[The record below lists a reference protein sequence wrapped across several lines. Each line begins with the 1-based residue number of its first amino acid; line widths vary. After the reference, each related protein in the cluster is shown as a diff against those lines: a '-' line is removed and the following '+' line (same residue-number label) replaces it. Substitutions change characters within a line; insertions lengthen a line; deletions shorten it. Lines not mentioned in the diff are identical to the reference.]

1 MTAVFERR
9 AALAVAVAVLT
20 ALAGPVSAAP
30 ASAGGPAPALD
41 ESTLTQPIRFQVSD
55 LDPGAPACVDLASHA
70 NDKWL
75 AAHPIPGDQTN
86 WGAFTMLRQRSVD
99 IQKQIA
105 ERAAAEK
112 APTGVEKIVADFR
125 RLGWSGPGAYAGAGP
140 RR

>member
-9 AALAVAVAVLT
+9 TALAVAAAVLT
-20 ALAGPVSAAP
+20 ALAGP

-75 AAHPIPGDQTN
+75 AANPIPGDQTN